1 MPKFIQLI
9 VQEKAPGD
17 FRGFIICQDK
27 NKVKWEIRGYENSVL
42 AAADDCMNK
51 FKECVT
57 DDHLPDFGYVV

>member
-1 MPKFIQLI
+1 M
-9 VQEKAPGD
+9 PGD

-27 NKVKWEIRGYENSVL
+27 NKVKWEIRGYGDSVL
-42 AAADDCMNK
+42 TAADDCMNK